1 MKNERTIRTSKPIV
15 CTGIVR
21 VPNKKALNTIK
32 QLLGA

>member
-1 MKNERTIRTSKPIV
+1 MKKERTIRTSKPIV

-21 VPNKKALNTIK
+21 VPNKKALNSIK

>member
-1 MKNERTIRTSKPIV
+1 MKKERTIRTSKPIV

-21 VPNKKALNTIK
+21 VPNKRALNSIK